1 MDTPLPIPK
10 AFAFR
15 LTLKLFMYI
24 RTCTQK
30 AQYSSVYLLKS
41 FKFEAI
47 AHVSD
52 MIDVKHRK
60 YLE

>member
-15 LTLKLFMYI
+15 LTLKLFMYKG
-24 RTCTQK
+24 TCTQK
-30 AQYSSVYLLKS
+30 AQYSSVYLLKK

-52 MIDVKHRK
+52 MVHE
-60 YLE
+60 L